1 MISAED
7 WLAATTQS
15 LVKVADTYFDV
26 EAMAS
31 ESFDDEAAAKCGAII
46 GLASGDN
53 TVQLMMLA
61 TRRGSESLGKALLGF
76 ESNESI
82 DTCDLADAIGEI
94 MNIVAG
100 MVKTVVNHRDD
111 SLNLTLPT
119 FVEGRLE
126 PIGGQEVMGEVIKMG
141 AVETKVVVIN
151 GTNQAKRKPRN
162 ATATV
167 TV

>member
-7 WLAATTQS
+7 WLAATTES
-15 LVKVADTYFDV
+15 LVEVAETYFDM
-26 EAMAS
+26 EAMES
-31 ESFDDEAAAKCGAII
+31 ESFHEDAAAKCGAII

-94 MNIVAG
+94 INIVAG
-100 MVKTVVNHRDD
+100 MVKTVVNHQDD
-111 SLNLTLPT
+111 SLHLTLPT
-119 FVEGRLE
+119 FVEGTLE
-126 PIGGQEVMGEVIKMG
+126 PIGGQEIMGKVIKMG
-141 AVETKVVVIN
+141 PVETKVVVIN
-151 GTNQAKRKPRN
+151 GTKQGTRKPRI
-162 ATATV
+162 AS
-167 TV
+167 